1 MKPETLQILEKM
13 GFIPFDSTPDRDDG
27 TLTWL
32 IPGAQRK
39 PRFSVKIFPSTSPLA
54 LMQAIWNAGAE
65 EKKQEIAKA
74 RAAYLATLA

>member
-1 MKPETLQILEKM
+1 MKTETLQILEQM

-27 TLTWL
+27 TLTWF
-32 IPGAQRK
+32 IPDAQRK
-39 PRFSVKIFPSTSPLA
+39 PRFSVQVFPTTSPVA

-74 RAAYLATLA
+74 REAYLAVLA

>member
-1 MKPETLQILEKM
+1 LTW
-13 GFIPFDSTPDRDDG
+13 FIPD
-27 TLTWL
+27 
-32 IPGAQRK
+32 AQRK

-74 RAAYLATLA
+74 REAYLAVLA